1 MLQQIFLPPREFIK
15 SHGVVMAH
23 FLLVFYRVL
32 DDFPGDFSA
41 RRLAEG
47 DGTSFAYNF
56 MKA

>member
-1 MLQQIFLPPREFIK
+1 
-15 SHGVVMAH
+15 MAH
-23 FLLVFYRVL
+23 FLLVFYLVL

-41 RRLAEG
+41 GCLTKG